1 MNETSLTSASKELF
15 LRVESLSLV
24 AENGKRF
31 LAVMYPIIDSLC
43 YNNKPV
49 TQAKLFHKTR
59 QELWKTKEMFC
70 TYLKCLA
77 KCSI

>member
-49 TQAKLFHKTR
+49 T
-59 QELWKTKEMFC
+59 
-70 TYLKCLA
+70 
-77 KCSI
+77 

>member
-1 MNETSLTSASKELF
+1 MMAVGHWLAVSETSLTSTSKELF
-15 LRVESLSLV
+15 LRVVSLSLV

-49 TQAKLFHKTR
+49 TQQNYPIRQDKPKTVR
-59 QELWKTKEMFC
+59 V
-70 TYLKCLA
+70 
-77 KCSI
+77 